1 MYLLWGNKCYC
12 TTKDKLRLIMW
23 PIRRGAIYVCQTEM
37 CRYTVECG
45 IMNTLLNNTAF
56 MA

>member
-1 MYLLWGNKCYC
+1 
-12 TTKDKLRLIMW
+12 MW